1 MVTLAILAVAVAVLL
16 FVAFTAWRKTSSASR
31 PEKPVPQSVPY
42 KKDEQEALT
51 KAPPRSFL
59 EEEAPAYW
67 DPSRDIEPGDAV
79 LIPVKPRRPSGTMK
93 SAIFVRTFQRRGR
106 PWAKLHPPELP
117 DKKFSRQLTSLARM

>member
-79 LIPVKPRRPSGTMK
+79 LIPVKSKRPNGAMRR
-93 SAIFVRTFQRRGR
+93 AIYVRTFARRGQEWVKLR
-106 PWAKLHPPELP
+106 PLSPLARH
-117 DKKFSRQLTSLARM
+117 FSRPLADLARM